1 MERDSHGPVIE
12 RSERA
17 RARDQKRKMDQTVFQ
32 GKYSREVEDQMKSF
46 YESLS
51 EKEKRRYAAIEASK
65 LGHGGQRYICTLL
78 GCSPTT
84 LRVGREEILHGS
96 DVPKGRI
103 RRPGGGKKRITEKI
117 ANIDEIFLEIVKDH
131 TAGSPMDE
139 EVKWTNL
146 GLKAISKAFQ
156 ERGYNVSEHVVKQL
170 LKKHKYVQRK
180 MQKTKTVKEA
190 EHRDEQFKNINRIKE
205 EHMNRGDPVI
215 SLDVKKKKQ

>member
-103 RRPGGGKKRITEKI
+103 RRPG
-117 ANIDEIFLEIVKDH
+117 
-131 TAGSPMDE
+131 
-139 EVKWTNL
+139 
-146 GLKAISKAFQ
+146 
-156 ERGYNVSEHVVKQL
+156 
-170 LKKHKYVQRK
+170 
-180 MQKTKTVKEA
+180 
-190 EHRDEQFKNINRIKE
+190 
-205 EHMNRGDPVI
+205 
-215 SLDVKKKKQ
+215 